1 MLYRFRWKLGWSRH
15 VRVGDEACPHC
26 GELVAA
32 RSRVR
37 RRLGAVLVVHRSDV
51 DRAHG
56 REATEPGNVV
66 IDLRGGLD
74 AGRRRRW
81 TRASTRTSIATS
93 IAIGCACLTALRRR
107 AVAWCERGGPSLS
120 TRLRTRWRVH
130 VRSRVV
136 RPQSTMKGMVATT
149 ASSSSNAG
157 NARSRASSTKQRSK
171 FGFSSVDRTRVAVST
186 CPAGAIRQR
195 RVMRPR
201 GGGTSPTRSSIA
213 RTATCALPGSAF
225 ST

>member
-107 AVAWCERGGPSLS
+107 ALVWCERARWLKARQLARCTVEAFAWNAACYRAGDDSILGGA
-120 TRLRTRWRVH
+120 RARWLR
-130 VRSRVV
+130 
-136 RPQSTMKGMVATT
+136 
-149 ASSSSNAG
+149 
-157 NARSRASSTKQRSK
+157 
-171 FGFSSVDRTRVAVST
+171 
-186 CPAGAIRQR
+186 
-195 RVMRPR
+195 
-201 GGGTSPTRSSIA
+201 
-213 RTATCALPGSAF
+213 
-225 ST
+225 